1 MAAVLIPIVGVTL
14 AEAQKSLG
22 LAAISWGGTKVL
34 QFATNVVTGAVDPAD
49 QIRTQLATAIK
60 DLEHIKSSIHGVSI
74 QIRDLRIDTKVDQLQ
89 TQVDN
94 IHALYDRYTIAAV
107 ALAKEAQNHASN
119 PEVYA
124 SCVSR
129 CTLLGNEVVN
139 GDLYRSLTH
148 INSALVE
155 NGDQSLLALLHAA
168 HVNDGKDFLA
178 QYCILKVVLLR
189 YFLVEVQAIVLF
201 DLARQD
207 DNVKFGDDE
216 HKGLIK
222 KIDHL
227 IDEQQK
233 KFDSL
238 IHVNVRRLAEHML
251 KNGNERTLVTIRA
264 NNGTNIGRGKL
275 MGINTR
281 VMENWVVRPII
292 SPGYRWILDRFG
304 SDREPPPADYNWGF
318 QSRPDPPLNDS
329 NMGDD
334 HWFSVTADINRPEDR
349 SLEGSATQDNALTV
363 SWHKGVSRYK
373 LTPTPNGHFRIENGM
388 QYHPSSTPQGH
399 TFLEVGEDGLLHNRW
414 QANVNE
420 ARQHFQIELWDMS
433 KTYDPEAMT
442 PEQHDLE
449 GDNGYWRKPKD
460 SSCIT
465 M

>member
-1 MAAVLIPIVGVTL
+1 MAAVRIPIVGVTL

-22 LAAISWGGTKVL
+22 LAAISLGGTKVL

-60 DLEHIKSSIHGVSI
+60 DLEDIKSSIHGGSI

-107 ALAKEAQNHASN
+107 TLAKAAQNHASD

-129 CTLLGNEVVN
+129 CTLLGNEVIN
-139 GDLYRSLTH
+139 GDLYRTLTH

-155 NGDQSLLALLHAA
+155 NGDLALLRAA

-216 HKGLIK
+216 HKGLMK
-222 KIDHL
+222 EIDHL

-251 KNGNERTLVTIRA
+251 KNGNERTLFTIRA
-264 NNGTNIGRGKL
+264 DNGTNIGRGKL
-275 MGINTR
+275 MWQNTR
-281 VMENWVVRPII
+281 VVINQASWLAWWLGLVFLQASQPA
-292 SPGYRWILDRFG
+292 GG
-304 SDREPPPADYNWGF
+304 S
-318 QSRPDPPLNDS
+318 
-329 NMGDD
+329 
-334 HWFSVTADINRPEDR
+334 
-349 SLEGSATQDNALTV
+349 
-363 SWHKGVSRYK
+363 
-373 LTPTPNGHFRIENGM
+373 
-388 QYHPSSTPQGH
+388 
-399 TFLEVGEDGLLHNRW
+399 
-414 QANVNE
+414 
-420 ARQHFQIELWDMS
+420 
-433 KTYDPEAMT
+433 
-442 PEQHDLE
+442 
-449 GDNGYWRKPKD
+449 
-460 SSCIT
+460 
-465 M
+465 